1 MEQAR
6 EELARAE
13 RLLKARYA
21 NTQLVVKKQVETAAS
36 LEGALAKVGVLERKV
51 SVLERTVKERDRM
64 VEKYK
69 GLCVSKDKEIEAL
82 KGRLGERKRVAC
94 PRTPSEDVE
103 GGVEGGG
110 PSAGTTAA
118 AAAAGMGKKK
128 KKRKG
133 EGVEG
138 NVVGRHLEVLEEMME
153 AVLMGGEPSHW
164 RVHASAGQ
172 YVRELPVDA
181 NVVAEAA
188 FELMV
193 EKSVAREVVGAW
205 ARASWSPSRWV
216 KGDGEGEGDG
226 DGEVTTP
233 SLVATWCEASSLR
246 RDYVPWLLACLW
258 KVEALSGDATVLG
271 ALQRRC
277 EAEVLG
283 VASGGAAGAAGGES
297 ERESERGLLRMCCAA
312 TVVAVVWRLA
322 GQGDVKGRRDEA
334 LKVVCLL
341 LDRVA
346 GEKGGEARVALAM
359 MADAWPEL
367 LSEAGVKSIADAVP
381 SEPCGTLYRMAAA
394 WVRKQTRKKK

>member
-1 MEQAR
+1 
-6 EELARAE
+6 LARAE
-13 RLLKARYA
+13 RLLKARHA
-21 NTQLVVKKQVETAAS
+21 NTQLVVKKQAETAAS
-36 LEGALAKVGVLERKV
+36 LEGALAKVSVLERK
-51 SVLERTVKERDRM
+51 VKERDRM

-69 GLCVSKDKEIEAL
+69 GEIAAL
-82 KGRLGERKRVAC
+82 RGRLAEYIASERKRKRVAC

-103 GGVEGGG
+103 GGG
-110 PSAGTTAA
+110 PSVGTTTAA
-118 AAAAGMGKKK
+118 ATG

-153 AVLMGGEPSHW
+153 AVLMGGEPSHR
-164 RVHASAGQ
+164 RVYASAGQ
-172 YVRELPVDA
+172 YLRELPVDA
-181 NVVAEAA
+181 NAPSSSSWSSAVVEAA

-193 EKSVAREVVGAW
+193 EKSVAREVLGAW
-205 ARASWSPSRWV
+205 AGASWSPSRWV
-216 KGDGEGEGDG
+216 KGSERERERDSSDGAV
-226 DGEVTTP
+226 VTS

-246 RDYVPWLLACLW
+246 RDYVPWLLACLS

-283 VASGGAAGAAGGES
+283 VASGGAAGGE
-297 ERESERGLLRMCCAA
+297 RERGLLRMCCAA

-322 GQGDVKGRRDEA
+322 GQVHVEARRDEA

-341 LDRVA
+341 LDRDEA

-381 SEPCGTLYRMAAA
+381 SDPCGTLHTMAVA
-394 WVRKQTRKKK
+394 WVREQTKK

>member
-82 KGRLGERKRVAC
+82 KEGLGERKRVAC

-110 PSAGTTAA
+110 PSVGTTVAA
-118 AAAAGMGKKK
+118 AAATGKKK

-216 KGDGEGEGDG
+216 KGEGDGEGE
-226 DGEVTTP
+226 VTTL

-322 GQGDVKGRRDEA
+322 GQGDVETRRDEA

-346 GEKGGEARVALAM
+346 GEKGGQARVALAM

>member
-21 NTQLVVKKQVETAAS
+21 NTQLVMKKQVETAAS

-110 PSAGTTAA
+110 PSAGTTSVAT
-118 AAAAGMGKKK
+118 AAAAGMGKK

-164 RVHASAGQ
+164 RVHASVGQ

-216 KGDGEGEGDG
+216 KGDGEGDGDG

-283 VASGGAAGAAGGES
+283 VASGGAAGGES